1 MNQQVLIQLLPLVA
15 LFAIM
20 YLLLIRPQKKKEK
33 QISSMRSG
41 VKVGDEI
48 VTIGGIFGKVIK
60 AKEDRLTIEVG
71 NDKTRFEITRWAV
84 SSILNAAAD
93 KLEKKD
99 STADKEDNA
108 DTTNEITE
116 KSSEDGDGAQ
126 ASVSPK
132 RTILKKA
139 LRKENQE

>member
-1 MNQQVLIQLLPLVA
+1 MNATLVQLLPLVA

-33 QISSMRSG
+33 QVTSMRNA

-60 AKEDRLTIEVG
+60 TKEDRLTIEVG

-84 SSILNAAAD
+84 SSVLNAAPE
-93 KLEKKD
+93 KLEKND
-99 STADKEDNA
+99 SKAGKEEA
-108 DTTNEITE
+108 EGAGTE
-116 KSSEDGDGAQ
+116 VKIGESGTDQDAEPQ
-126 ASVSPK
+126 K
-132 RTILKKA
+132 RTVRKKA
-139 LRKENQE
+139 LRKDSEE